1 MALQGSTKEKTR
13 NRLKEPKQ
21 YQVIMHND
29 DFTTMEFVVE
39 VLMEVFHK
47 KAAEAEQLMMDVHRK
62 GSAVVGIYPR
72 DIARTRIAEAVRRA
86 RQKGFPFR
94 LTMEEV

>member
-39 VLMEVFHK
+39 VLIEVFHK
-47 KAAEAEQLMMDVHRK
+47 KQAEAEQLMMDVHRK

-72 DIARTRIAEAVRRA
+72 DIARTRIAEAVKRA
-86 RQKGFPFR
+86 RQQGFPFR

>member
-39 VLMEVFHK
+39 VLIEVFHK
-47 KAAEAEQLMMDVHRK
+47 KQAEAQQLMMDVHRK
-62 GSAVVGIYPR
+62 GSAIVGIYPR
-72 DIARTRIAEAVRRA
+72 DIARTRIAEAVKRA
-86 RQKGFPFR
+86 RQQGFPFR